1 MDNLLSRRL
10 FMGISAATGGVA
22 LAGGFARSVGAAA
35 AEDGWPPLPPV
46 KIHVVYVGLGGA
58 WPKPE
63 FDAPA
68 EVARFAAY
76 LQGVQ
81 ERLGDVVFTGGRL
94 IPNRMA
100 EAEQEAA
107 TVGDADAVLVIH
119 LSFGNGDPLA
129 AFTKIGLPVAVYS
142 QPFSG
147 HDWMYAPRWRKA
159 GMCILLAPS
168 SAMSELDRLAALLR
182 VPARMRQTKIVLVGN
197 AQGTP
202 DACNA
207 DLVRQAFGCEVVPV
221 SVDAVVKAHGEV
233 PLPDAEAEAEACWIA
248 AAKKIVEPTRDEIV
262 KSARMYLAMKNL
274 MLAHGARAITI
285 NCLDGIPI
293 DILGYPCLAFSKLND
308 MGLPGACE
316 ADMDST
322 LTMLLFGYAFGLPGF
337 ITDPL
342 FDTARN
348 ATIHAHCVAPTR
360 MGGSGDT
367 RAPFLIRTHRDDNKG
382 AALEVEL
389 KVGQEITCAKLVHL
403 RHMLLSTGKI
413 TEIPDFDDRGCRT
426 QAVAEVADARRMAR
440 NWGSGLL
447 DEADMMTLLH
457 RVVFYGNHVN
467 DVEDLGALMGF
478 ETTLEG

>member
-1 MDNLLSRRL
+1 MDNLLSRRN
-10 FMGISAATGGVA
+10 FMGISAMAGGVA
-22 LAGGFARSVGAAA
+22 LAGAGPMRWGAAL
-35 AEDGWPPLPPV
+35 EENGWPALPPV

-68 EVARFAAY
+68 EVSKFAAY

-94 IPNRMA
+94 IPNRLDAA
-100 EAEQEAA
+100 EKEAGE
-107 TVGDADAVLVIH
+107 VGDADAVLVIH

-129 AFTKIGLPVAVYS
+129 AFTKTGLPVAVYS

-147 HDWMYAPRWRKA
+147 HDWMYAPRWQKNGLR
-159 GMCILLAPS
+159 ILLAPS
-168 SAMSELDRLAALLR
+168 SALSELDRLAALLR
-182 VPARMRQTKIVLVGN
+182 VPPRMKQTKIMLVGK

-202 DACNA
+202 DACNV
-207 DLVRQAFGCEVVPV
+207 DLVRQAFGCEVIPV
-221 SVDAVVKAHGEV
+221 SVEDVVKAHGEV
-233 PLPDAEAEAEACWIA
+233 PLADAEAEAEAFWIS
-248 AAKKIVEPTRDEIV
+248 AAKQIVEPSRDEII

-285 NCLDGIPI
+285 NCLGGIPI
-293 DILGYPCLAFSKLND
+293 DILGYPCLAFSKLSD

-322 LTMLLFGYAFGLPGF
+322 LTMLLFNYAFGLPGF

-348 ATIHAHCVAPTR
+348 AMIHAHCVSPTR
-360 MGGSGDT
+360 MGGPGDA

-403 RHMLLSTGKI
+403 HHMLLSTGKI

-426 QAVAEVADARRMAR
+426 QVVAEVADARKMAR
-440 NWGSGLL
+440 HWGSGLL

-467 DVEDLGALMGF
+467 DVEDLAALMGF
-478 ETTLEG
+478 EVTAEG